1 MKVVTYK
8 DEKWYHARTQY
19 HGIVGKT
26 QYFVSTKP
34 RTQRWKDDD
43 YYTYF
48 IIHKFTPSIIFSAA
62 LLIICSIGFI
72 LSSLGKVLLLLLA
85 GQVKAIFDKETY
97 TQGFNSDDNP
107 LLDAIDDVWKAFSD
121 DSWCQWYEV
130 RSKQELTYEELR
142 KAIRENKDSEKVV
155 IEVSKKKQIQI

>member
-1 MKVVTYK
+1 MKVITYK
-8 DEKWYHARTQY
+8 GEKWSYTKTKY

-48 IIHKFTPSIIFSAA
+48 IIHKFTPSIIFSAV
-62 LLIICSIGFI
+62 LLLVCSIGFI
-72 LSSLGKVLLLLLA
+72 LSSLGKVLLLLVA
-85 GQVKAIFDKETY
+85 GQVKAIFDKDTY
-97 TQGFNSDDNP
+97 TQGFNGDDNP
-107 LLDAIDDVWKAFSD
+107 LLDAIKDIRVAFSD

-130 RSKQELTYEELR
+130 RSKQELTYKELR
-142 KAIRENKDSEKVV
+142 KVVRDNKDFERTI
-155 IEVSKKKQIQI
+155 IEVRAK